1 MFSRSSKPTP
11 PNAMND
17 MTKGQAKGKS
27 APPSVISSDMKIVGN
42 LKSQGETQIDGVVDG
57 DIHSH
62 VLLIGES
69 AKVKGEVI
77 AEVVRIH
84 GTVTGEIK
92 AKAVI
97 LASTAHVVGNIL
109 HGNITIEKGAHLEGH
124 LTRMEDDKAG
134 ASSDSRINLVAGA
147 SAPSGAGLGATTS
160 VQSQKASPAKS

>member
-17 MTKGQAKGKS
+17 TSKGQAKGKS

-42 LKSQGETQIDGVVDG
+42 LKSRGETQVDGVVDG

-62 VLLIGES
+62 SLLIGES
-69 AKVKGEVI
+69 AKIKGEI
-77 AEVVRIH
+77 TAEVVRIH
-84 GTVTGEIK
+84 GNVNGEIK
-92 AKAVI
+92 AKSVI

-124 LTRMEDDKAG
+124 LTRMEDESTG

-147 SAPSGAGLGATTS
+147 STPSGASSGATT
-160 VQSQKASPAKS
+160 VQPQKAAPAKS